1 AKPFS
6 QRMAE
11 GAQSFRDRF
20 ANRDKP
26 AADQPAAE
34 KPKSLK
40 DRMAEGTKDFR
51 DRMAGKDAVD
61 KPGQS
66 GKTDTAARGGDKAK
80 SSLDTLVGDIKTLLE
95 KIEPR
100 LPVAALV

>member
-1 AKPFS
+1 
-6 QRMAE
+6 
-11 GAQSFRDRF
+11 
-20 ANRDKP
+20 
-26 AADQPAAE
+26 
-34 KPKSLK
+34 
-40 DRMAEGTKDFR
+40 MAEGTQAFR

-66 GKTDTAARGGDKAK
+66 GQTDAAAKGEDKSGGK
-80 SSLDTLVGDIKTLLE
+80 SSLDSMVETIKSLLE